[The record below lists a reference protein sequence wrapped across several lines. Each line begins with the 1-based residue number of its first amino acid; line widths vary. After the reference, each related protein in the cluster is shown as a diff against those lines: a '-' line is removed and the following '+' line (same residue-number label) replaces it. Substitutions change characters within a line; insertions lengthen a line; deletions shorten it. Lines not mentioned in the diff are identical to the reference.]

1 MSLQMKNITKNF
13 KNIKALNDVSINF
26 EENKIIGLIGFN
38 GSGKTTSFNV
48 LTNLI
53 EKFDGQVTMDN
64 KPFKEDD
71 FFKISYLSAGYE
83 AQNDDSITR
92 HLLYIGLA
100 YGLNKD
106 QTLKKINELNA
117 VVQIQGDLN
126 QKIKKLSKGN
136 QQKIKLI
143 AAFLNPNLKY
153 LLMDEPFDGL
163 DPIMIDKIKKFILT
177 FKERVTIIIT
187 SHRMEVVDEMC
198 DSFYILKDGLLV
210 EHKNKN
216 KINSITIITNLETDI
231 KKLENIKEVL
241 SIQKLKNEIWI
252 EVDSIKSFKKINKIL
267 IEQTDYIWSSLHT
280 RSLTEAV
287 FERYNDEK

>member
-1 MSLQMKNITKNF
+1 MSLQMQNISKNF
-13 KNIKALNDVSINF
+13 KNIKALNNVSINF
-26 EENKIIGLIGFN
+26 EENKITGLIGFN
-38 GSGKTTSFNV
+38 GSGKTTSFNI

-53 EKFDGQVTMDN
+53 EKFDGQVMMDH
-64 KPFKEDD
+64 KPLNEDD

-100 YGLNKD
+100 YGLNKS
-106 QTLKKINELNA
+106 QTLKKINELNEI
-117 VVQIQGDLN
+117 VQIQGDLN

-163 DPIMIDKIKKFILT
+163 DPIMIDRIKKFILT
-177 FKERVTIIIT
+177 FKDRVTIIIT

-216 KINSITIITNLETDI
+216 NVNSITILTNLETDI
-231 KKLENIKEVL
+231 KMLENVKEVL
-241 SIQKLKNEIWI
+241 LIQKRENEIWI
-252 EVDSIKSFKKINKIL
+252 EVDSIESFKKINKIL
-267 IEQTDYIWSSLHT
+267 IEQTNYIWSSLHT